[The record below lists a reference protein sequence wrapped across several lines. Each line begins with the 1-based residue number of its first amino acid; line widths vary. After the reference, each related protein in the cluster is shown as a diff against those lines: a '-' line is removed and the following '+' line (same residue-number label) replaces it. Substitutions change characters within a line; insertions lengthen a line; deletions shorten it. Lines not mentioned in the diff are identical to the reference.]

1 MPTKKIAF
9 NDIIEKI
16 ISTSV
21 NSETRPIIGP
31 PIFQIT
37 YGFDDLRSV
46 NARSVYAISNNL
58 NSIVE
63 IGVPDRF
70 IHDNNQVSFWSNL
83 LNSFVRMDETD

>member
-46 NARSVYAISNNL
+46 NAISNNL